1 MTYVRFVFAA
11 FSLIIGTSVASIA
24 DYRIQPGDRLLIAV
38 IGEAEYNQ
46 SVTVREDGKISYFG
60 GDLPVVGKTPEEVR
74 QQVRD
79 ILQGQGQLKNPI
91 LMVSPIPREG
101 EIFVG
106 GAVKAPGRYPLLLQ
120 DEIGL
125 YRAIA
130 LAGGLSELADVKG
143 VQVVRQVEHS
153 RNGVEDSRNG
163 DETVERYD
171 LSPSEPYRPILV
183 KRGDLVIVPALG
195 QVEVRGQVHTEGKI
209 PIRGRIRIDHALARA
224 GGPVYDEA
232 DLSALVVVRA
242 SGEKIEVKVSEQ
254 FWRDVQDGSPEPAK
268 DHYYLYDGDVLYL
281 PDAYRIEKVYILGYI
296 QNPGP
301 QKVRGA
307 VTPMQAIALAGG
319 TKEEANLKKA
329 RIMRKD
335 GTIQEVSLRR
345 YNDRRTN
352 EAGVLLYGGDTLE
365 ISKRFQMNWS
375 LILSLISVTSV
386 AVGIIRR

>member
-1 MTYVRFVFAA
+1 MTYMRFVFVA
-11 FSLIIGTSVASIA
+11 FSLIIGASVASIA

-60 GDLPVVGKTPEEVR
+60 GDLPVASKTPEEVR

-163 DETVERYD
+163 DETVEKYD
-171 LSPSEPYRPILV
+171 LSSSEPYRPILV

-209 PIRGRIRIDHALARA
+209 SIRGRIRIDHALARA

-254 FWRDVQDGSPEPAK
+254 FWRDVQDGN
-268 DHYYLYDGDVLYL
+268 DNYYLYDGDVLYL
-281 PDAYRIEKVYILGYI
+281 PDAYRIEKVYILGYV

-301 QKVRGA
+301 QKVRGP
-307 VTPMQAIALAGG
+307 VTLMQAIALAGG
-319 TKEEANLKKA
+319 TKEEANIKEA

-335 GTIQEVSLRR
+335 GTVQEIHLKR

-352 EAGVLLYGGDTLE
+352 EVDVLLYGGDTLE
-365 ISKRFQMNWS
+365 IPKRFQINWS